1 VSGSKEAHIDWL
13 IQEEKVN
20 NSYILIALA
29 ALLRLAREANVTENE
44 IQQLVFSSAENLSET
59 EINDLVSEKSLGA
72 FVPKSVLIEKV
83 DEFSGSQEV
92 LSTNPVVTKVGVES
106 AHFSNGITILRQRP
120 YLNINFAGLRNAHDI
135 LQSDTFRSVFQVGRT
150 LSETQKLFA
159 NPEDI
164 QVDGDPGDARK
175 RVLKP

>member
-1 VSGSKEAHIDWL
+1 VSGSKKAFQDWL
-13 IQEEKVN
+13 IQEDKMADTKT
-20 NSYILIALA
+20 YILIALA
-29 ALLRLAREANVTENE
+29 ALLNAAREAGVTDDEITQLLNADPVVDGITISDDPEEASFVDAAPYGEPDPMLSNE
-44 IQQLVFSSAENLSET
+44 PT
-59 EINDLVSEKSLGA
+59 
-72 FVPKSVLIEKV
+72 
-83 DEFSGSQEV
+83 
-92 LSTNPVVTKVGVES
+92 VTKVGVES

-150 LSETQKLFA
+150 LSETQRLFA

-164 QVDGDPGDARK
+164 QVDGDPGDARS